1 MKILILNYE
10 YPPLGGGA
18 GIVTKHLAEEFAKMN
33 HAVVVVT
40 TWFYGEPEYY
50 TNNNITIVRLKSR
63 RNNTYQSNPLE
74 MLSWI
79 RYALNYFKNQPK
91 SDLAFDI
98 CLANFT
104 MPGGVV
110 ARYLKRKYKIP
121 YVILSH
127 GHDIPWTY
135 PKTMF
140 FWHLLFYKHIK
151 NICMESS
158 LNILLSEEIKS
169 IADKFLGNKNKDKNI
184 VFYNGLYM
192 DHFNKTLSG
201 AVLKIIFVGRLVQQ
215 KNPLLFLE
223 VIKKVQNVKIPFEVV
238 ILGDG
243 ELKSEMEDY
252 VIRNNLYP
260 ISFRGKVS
268 HAEVLNALSNAHLL
282 VSTSESEGMSLA
294 ILEAIS
300 SGVYVIAT
308 KVSGNDNMIIEGVNG
323 CLVSEHRSDV
333 IAEKISDFF
342 YSKLL
347 QDYSYP
353 SSYLELMH
361 DLFSWDKIAKQ
372 YIDSF
377 SKIIQ

>member
-1 MKILILNYE
+1 M
-10 YPPLGGGA
+10 
-18 GIVTKHLAEEFAKMN
+18 
-33 HAVVVVT
+33 
-40 TWFYGEPEYY
+40 
-50 TNNNITIVRLKSR
+50 
-63 RNNTYQSNPLE
+63 
-74 MLSWI
+74 
-79 RYALNYFKNQPK
+79 
-91 SDLAFDI
+91 
-98 CLANFT
+98 
-104 MPGGVV
+104 
-110 ARYLKRKYKIP
+110 
-121 YVILSH
+121 
-127 GHDIPWTY
+127 
-135 PKTMF
+135 
-140 FWHLLFYKHIK
+140 
-151 NICMESS
+151 
-158 LNILLSEEIKS
+158 
-169 IADKFLGNKNKDKNI
+169 
-184 VFYNGLYM
+184 
-192 DHFNKTLSG
+192 
-201 AVLKIIFVGRLVQQ
+201 
-215 KNPLLFLE
+215 
-223 VIKKVQNVKIPFEVV
+223 KIPFEVV